1 MAGHLLLVIL
11 MYSFHELKAQVLLP
25 PKLTVNPAVI
35 TETDSVTLNC
45 QTPPSVSV
53 TQCYFYT
60 LNGGTTRVQPCLQT
74 LTGTELLQMAHQRL
88 PATVGLQC
96 YYKAILGETNAPS
109 KFSDTTFVTIQI
121 LLPPKLTVNPP
132 VITETDSVTLN
143 CQTPPSVSL
152 NQCYFYTEG
161 TIRVL
166 SCLQTLTG
174 TELLQMAHQR
184 SPAEI
189 KIKCY
194 YTVKRGETN
203 SPSPHSDTT
212 SIVIQTLLPPKLT
225 VNPAVITETDSVTLN
240 CQTPPSVSV
249 TDCYFRI
256 REKPAKIFSCL
267 KNLSGTEL
275 LKITNQSPPAEVKV
289 KCFYLDTSSSPDSDE
304 SSIII
309 RTSLPPKLTVNPAVI
324 TETDSVTLNCQTPPS
339 VSVTQCYF
347 YTLSGGTIRVLSC
360 LQTLTGTE
368 LLQMAHQSSP
378 AEIKMKCYYTVKRG
392 ETNSP
397 SPHSD
402 TSFIT
407 IQRTVRDRSCLQ
419 TLTGTELLQMAHQRS
434 PAEIKIKCYYTVK
447 HGETNSPSPH
457 SDTTSIMI
465 QSAAENNERKTDLTT
480 SISTTTSPVG
490 GGDEGAAQPKRAN
503 GLLPGQQEPVPVHA
517 RYV

>member
-60 LNGGTTRVQPCLQT
+60 LNGGTTRVLSCLQT
-74 LTGTELLQMAHQRL
+74 LTGTELLKMAHQRL

-143 CQTPPSVSL
+143 CQTPPSVSVT
-152 NQCYFYTEG
+152 QCYFYTEG

-212 SIVIQTLLPPKLT
+212 SI
-225 VNPAVITETDSVTLN
+225 
-240 CQTPPSVSV
+240 
-249 TDCYFRI
+249 
-256 REKPAKIFSCL
+256 
-267 KNLSGTEL
+267 
-275 LKITNQSPPAEVKV
+275 
-289 KCFYLDTSSSPDSDE
+289 
-304 SSIII
+304 
-309 RTSLPPKLTVNPAVI
+309 
-324 TETDSVTLNCQTPPS
+324 
-339 VSVTQCYF
+339 
-347 YTLSGGTIRVLSC
+347 
-360 LQTLTGTE
+360 
-368 LLQMAHQSSP
+368 
-378 AEIKMKCYYTVKRG
+378 
-392 ETNSP
+392 
-397 SPHSD
+397 
-402 TSFIT
+402 
-407 IQRTVRDRSCLQ
+407 
-419 TLTGTELLQMAHQRS
+419 
-434 PAEIKIKCYYTVK
+434 
-447 HGETNSPSPH
+447 
-457 SDTTSIMI
+457 MI
-465 QSAAENNERKTDLTT
+465 QIAAENNERKTDLTT

-490 GGDEGAAQPKRAN
+490 GGDEGQTANRATTPVTPVKPASGQTAFRPDTTVGLISTSLSSVKTTSETVTADINLSAKGSMTTAVETPLNVTSGDNNTETWTWELLVVVIGVAGFGVTVGVISLGLALLCSQRRNDNVSCTRTQGKVTDEYVPMRNIDHVERKLPAGNAEANIMISSQPGDDCPTGSEIPSWSELENEDDTYHTYATISGEQAALDVMNMLYSTVKK
-503 GLLPGQQEPVPVHA
+503 
-517 RYV
+517 